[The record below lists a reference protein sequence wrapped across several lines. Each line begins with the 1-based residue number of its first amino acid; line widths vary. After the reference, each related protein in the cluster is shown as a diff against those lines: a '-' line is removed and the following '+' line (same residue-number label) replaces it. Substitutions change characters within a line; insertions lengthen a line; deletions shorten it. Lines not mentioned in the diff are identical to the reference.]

1 MKIRSVIIHGVKDVS
16 IVEEELN
23 LETMNP
29 YMCLIENTVSFIS
42 PGTELSRVFG
52 LKVGATYPVR
62 PGYCSLGTVIK
73 KGDKVKNVE
82 IGDKVIHSG
91 QHASMYLY
99 DQSNSESGNLY
110 KMDPRLND
118 REGAV
123 LKMSWIAMNG
133 ILSVDVKP
141 FDTVVIFG
149 LGILG
154 QVLAL
159 LYKQMGVIVIVV
171 DPVQSRCEQAKDLG
185 LTNIINCPVN
195 EQIKAVMSLTKNKG
209 ANIVVDATG
218 ISAAIDTAIQCA
230 AKNAQVVLLGS
241 PRVDYVTN
249 ITPMLNTIHMKNIK
263 VIGAL
268 NRLYPFEEKEGS
280 SLSIRRGLDYLSELM
295 INKTIDVEKFI
306 THTIKPEDIM
316 EAYEGLMNNKEVY
329 RGVIIDWK

>member
-1 MKIRSVIIHGVKDVS
+1 MKIRSVVIHGVKDVS
-16 IVEEELN
+16 VVEEELD
-23 LETMNP
+23 LESIKASE
-29 YMCLIENTVSFIS
+29 CLIENTVSFIS

-62 PGYCSLGTVIK
+62 PGYCSLGTVTK

-91 QHASMYLY
+91 HHSSVYVY
-99 DQSNSESGNLY
+99 DQSSSESGNLY

-133 ILSVDVKP
+133 ILCVDVKP

-154 QVLAL
+154 QILAL
-159 LYKQMGVIVIVV
+159 LYKQMGVKIIVV

-185 LTNIINCPVN
+185 LTNIINCPVD
-195 EQIKAVMSLTKNKG
+195 EQIKAVMSLTQNKG

-249 ITPMLNTIHMKNIK
+249 ITPMLNAIHMKNISVK
-263 VIGAL
+263 GAL

-329 RGVIIDWK
+329 RGVIINWK

>member
-16 IVEEELN
+16 IVDDELDV
-23 LETMNP
+23 ETLNP
-29 YMCLIENTVSFIS
+29 HMVLIENTVSFIS

-73 KGDKVKNVE
+73 KGDKVKHVN

-91 QHASMYLY
+91 AHASAYLY

-110 KMDPRLND
+110 KMDPRLSD

-123 LKMSWIAMNG
+123 LKMCWISMNG
-133 ILSVDVKP
+133 ILCVDVKI

-154 QVLAL
+154 QVVAL
-159 LYKQMGVIVIVV
+159 LYKQMGVKVIVV

-185 LTNIINCPVN
+185 LTNIVNCPPN
-195 EQIKAVMSLTKNKG
+195 EQVKAVMSLTNNKG

-241 PRVDYVTN
+241 PRVDHVAN
-249 ITPMLNTIHMKNIK
+249 MTPLLNAIHMKNLSIK
-263 VIGAL
+263 GAL
-268 NRLYPFEEKEGS
+268 NRLYTFEEKDGS